1 MSDPPGWAGP
11 DPVPGTTDHGTH
23 VTFLSS
29 LRHALPTFVPGS
41 TRAAAAAPPAS
52 PDAPSD
58 TSPATPPR
66 RSRAIRIGALTTTLI
81 VVAGG
86 AFAVAN
92 AHKTVTLDVDGE
104 VSRVSTFAGSIAGL
118 LDEQGIETG
127 ERDVVAPGSDAALR
141 AGDDVVVRHA
151 HPVTVLVDGEGTTV
165 WTTALNADEALTAFA
180 SRGDDVSLVASRSG
194 GNRADLSFRL
204 AAGPVDVVVDG
215 RTEHADGR
223 VGLEQVLADL
233 GITLGEY
240 DRVHVV
246 RLDDRLTVV
255 VQRVE
260 VREEATTS
268 AVPFETATQA
278 ADDLY
283 RGQQRTVVAGVPGV
297 RTTTSRVVLVEGVEE
312 SRRVIGD
319 AVTTPPVTAV
329 VGEGTRARP
338 ASSGGA
344 VVTGDVWGALA
355 QCESGGNPAAVSS
368 NGLYY
373 GLYQFSLGTW
383 GAMGGSGLPSNA
395 SPAEQLQRAQ
405 ALQAR
410 SGWGQWPACAASL
423 GLL

>member
-1 MSDPPGWAGP
+1 M
-11 DPVPGTTDHGTH
+11 PGTTDHGTH

-29 LRHALPTFVPGS
+29 LRHALSAFVPGS
-41 TRAAAAAPPAS
+41 PRAAATA
-52 PDAPSD
+52 
-58 TSPATPPR
+58 PATAPR
-66 RSRAIRIGALTTTLI
+66 RSRAIRIGALTTALL
-81 VVAGG
+81 VLAGG
-86 AFAVAN
+86 SLAVAS
-92 AHKTVTLDVDGE
+92 AHKTVTLDVDGD
-104 VSRVSTFAGSIAGL
+104 VSKVSTFAGSIAGL

-127 ERDVVAPGSDAALR
+127 ERDVVAPDSDAALR
-141 AGDDVVVRHA
+141 GGDDVVVRHA

-165 WTTALNADEALTAFA
+165 WTTALNADEALTVFA

-223 VGLEQVLADL
+223 VGLEQVLKDL

-283 RGQQRTVVAGVPGV
+283 RGRQRTVVVGVPGV
-297 RTTTSRVVLVEGVEE
+297 RTTTSRVVLVDGVQE

-338 ASSGGA
+338 ASSGGGA

-355 QCESGGNPAAVSS
+355 QCESGGNPAAVSR

-383 GAMGGSGLPSNA
+383 GAMGGSGLPSDA

>member
-1 MSDPPGWAGP
+1 M
-11 DPVPGTTDHGTH
+11 
-23 VTFLSS
+23 
-29 LRHALPTFVPGS
+29 
-41 TRAAAAAPPAS
+41 
-52 PDAPSD
+52 
-58 TSPATPPR
+58 
-66 RSRAIRIGALTTTLI
+66 
-81 VVAGG
+81 AGG

-104 VSRVSTFAGSIAGL
+104 ISQVSTFAGSIAGL
-118 LDEQGIETG
+118 LDEQGVETI
-127 ERDVVAPGSDAALR
+127 ERDVVAPDSDAALR
-141 AGDDVVVRHA
+141 GGDDVVVRHA

-180 SRGDDVSLVASRSG
+180 SRGDEVSLVASRSG

-240 DRVHVV
+240 DRLHVV
-246 RLDDRLTVV
+246 RLDARLTVV

-278 ADDLY
+278 AADLY

-297 RTTTSRVVLVEGVEE
+297 RTTTSRVVLVDGVEE
-312 SRRVIGD
+312 PRRVIGD
-319 AVTTPPVTAV
+319 AVTMPPVAAV

-338 ASSGGA
+338 ASSGGGA

-355 QCESGGNPAAVSS
+355 QCESGGNPGAVSS

-383 GAMGGSGLPSNA
+383 AAMGGSGLPSNA

>member
-11 DPVPGTTDHGTH
+11 GPVPGTTDHGTH

-41 TRAAAAAPPAS
+41 TRAAATPPVTPPAS
-52 PDAPSD
+52 PDTPSD

-66 RSRAIRIGALTTTLI
+66 RSRAIRIGALTTALI

-104 VSRVSTFAGSIAGL
+104 ISQVSTFAGSIAGL
-118 LDEQGIETG
+118 LDEQGVETV
-127 ERDVVAPGSDAALR
+127 ERDVVARDSDADLR
-141 AGDDVVVRHA
+141 
-151 HPVTVLVDGEGTTV
+151 
-165 WTTALNADEALTAFA
+165 
-180 SRGDDVSLVASRSG
+180 G
-194 GNRADLSFRL
+194 G
-204 AAGPVDVVVDG
+204 VDVVVDG

-223 VGLEQVLADL
+223 VGLERVLADL

-255 VQRVE
+255 VERVE

-278 ADDLY
+278 AADLY

-297 RTTTSRVVLVEGVEE
+297 RTTTSRVVLVDGVEE

-338 ASSGGA
+338 ASSGG
-344 VVTGDVWGALA
+344 
-355 QCESGGNPAAVSS
+355 NPAAVSS
-368 NGLYY
+368 N
-373 GLYQFSLGTW
+373 
-383 GAMGGSGLPSNA
+383 
-395 SPAEQLQRAQ
+395 
-405 ALQAR
+405 
-410 SGWGQWPACAASL
+410 
-423 GLL
+423 

>member
-1 MSDPPGWAGP
+1 M
-11 DPVPGTTDHGTH
+11 PGTTDHGTH
-23 VTFLSS
+23 VTFPDS

-52 PDAPSD
+52 PDTPSD
-58 TSPATPPR
+58 MSPATPLR
-66 RSRAIRIGALTTTLI
+66 RSRAIRIGALTTALL

-92 AHKTVTLDVDGE
+92 AHKSVTLDVDGE
-104 VSRVSTFAGSIAGL
+104 ISQVSTFAGSIAGL

-141 AGDDVVVRHA
+141 GGDDVVVRHA

-165 WTTALNADEALTAFA
+165 WTTALNADEALTALA

-194 GNRADLSFRL
+194 GDRADLSLRL

-246 RLDDRLTVV
+246 RLDGRLTVV

-297 RTTTSRVVLVEGVEE
+297 LTTTSRVVLVDGVEE
-312 SRRVIGD
+312 SRRAIGD

-338 ASSGGA
+338 ASSGGGA
-344 VVTGDVWGALA
+344 VVTGDVWGAGPVRVRRQPRRRLEQRPVLRPVPVLA
-355 QCESGGNPAAVSS
+355 GHVGSHGWQRPAVERLARRAAAARAGPAGPLRLGPVA
-368 NGLYY
+368 GLR
-373 GLYQFSLGTW
+373 GQS
-383 GAMGGSGLPSNA
+383 
-395 SPAEQLQRAQ
+395 RA
-405 ALQAR
+405 ALTR
-410 SGWGQWPACAASL
+410 
-423 GLL
+423 

>member
-1 MSDPPGWAGP
+1 M
-11 DPVPGTTDHGTH
+11 PGTTDHGTH

-29 LRHALPTFVPGS
+29 LRHALPAFVPGS
-41 TRAAAAAPPAS
+41 TRAAATPPVAPPAS
-52 PDAPSD
+52 PDTPSD

-66 RSRAIRIGALTTTLI
+66 HSRAIRIGALTTALI

-104 VSRVSTFAGSIAGL
+104 ISQVSTFAGSIAGL
-118 LDEQGIETG
+118 LDEQGVETV
-127 ERDVVAPGSDAALR
+127 ERDVVAPDSDADLR
-141 AGDDVVVRHA
+141 GGDDVVVRHA

-165 WTTALNADEALTAFA
+165 WTTALNADEALSAFA
-180 SRGDDVSLVASRSG
+180 SRGDEVSLVASRSG
-194 GNRADLSFRL
+194 GSRADLSFRL

-223 VGLEQVLADL
+223 VGLERVLADL

-246 RLDDRLTVV
+246 RLDGRLTVV

-278 ADDLY
+278 AADLY

-297 RTTTSRVVLVEGVEE
+297 RTTTSRVVLVDGVQE
-312 SRRVIGD
+312 SRLVIGD
-319 AVTTPPVTAV
+319 AVTTPPVTAM

-338 ASSGGA
+338 ASSGGGA
-344 VVTGDVWGALA
+344 VITGDVWGALA